1 MFDRE
6 KRILSQGRAAKPSKR
21 SRQPLNSEGA
31 EGDFTLGRI
40 KEGVFLFFK
49 GMGRWLKLFHSRA
62 DMIPDKDLSYS
73 LGSSNR
79 RFKDAH
85 FSSDSVFIGDVKLGA
100 TGRGD
105 EAKFV
110 LKTITGKSISDVN
123 ESLQAVEGDVDLTDT
138 SVSSYAIDTSVIESG
153 NTLTVGS
160 GTEFNVTEVD
170 IDVGTM
176 EASISTNTASI
187 ATNVSDIAGV
197 ISSFN
202 TLVGALET
210 GGSISELVADDV
222 TI

>member
-1 MFDRE
+1 
-6 KRILSQGRAAKPSKR
+6 
-21 SRQPLNSEGA
+21 
-31 EGDFTLGRI
+31 
-40 KEGVFLFFK
+40 
-49 GMGRWLKLFHSRA
+49 
-62 DMIPDKDLSYS
+62 MIPEVHAVYDIGTETRRWRKLWVSERS
-73 LGSSNR
+73 L
-79 RFKDAH
+79 H
-85 FSSDSVFIGDVKLGA
+85 IGDIRLGA

-105 EAKFV
+105 EAK
-110 LKTITGKSISDVN
+110 LDIRTITGKSVSDVN